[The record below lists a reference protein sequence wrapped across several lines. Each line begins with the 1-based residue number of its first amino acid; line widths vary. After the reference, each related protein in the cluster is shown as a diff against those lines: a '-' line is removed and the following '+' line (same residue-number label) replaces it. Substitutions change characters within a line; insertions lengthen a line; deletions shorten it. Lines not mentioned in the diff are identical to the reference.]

1 MTGPTLDD
9 SSAVGASVATGS
21 SDDAVSSAVGASVA
35 VGCSSVTSPDCS
47 ASSSP
52 PHEAAII
59 ATKTGITSNRR
70 R

>member
-1 MTGPTLDD
+1 
-9 SSAVGASVATGS
+9 VVVAAGS

-47 ASSSP
+47 ASSSSP

-59 ATKTGITSNRR
+59 AAKTGITSNRR